1 MTMNSQTKNLPP
13 FNSVTSSPSKI
24 KNYGLGFLMLI
35 SFLLVLGVFFF
46 ILFFLPLE
54 QNMIYICI
62 LLILPIILQV
72 IYLRKTMKHT
82 TTIIDNRG
90 IHYVNRFNDKVE
102 NTISWNSFEKSDNF
116 KGKITGINS
125 SSDLDLLRYDVFAKM
140 VGSGKYS
147 HEAFFWFVS
156 ANGDIKA
163 HKETFSGNHIFSML
177 YSNKLELVRGLLLG
191 LSHFRPDLKIHPK
204 AFSMYYINPDTFA
217 VEYEKRKEDIN
228 SALFITALVIIVT
241 VFVMLFVFF

>member
-1 MTMNSQTKNLPP
+1 MSSQTKNLPP
-13 FNSVTSSPSKI
+13 FNSVTSTPSKI

-46 ILFFLPLE
+46 ILFFLLFE

-90 IHYVNRFNDKVE
+90 IHYVNRFNHKIE
-102 NTISWNSFEKSDNF
+102 NTISWNSFEKSNKF

-125 SSDLDLLRYDVFAKM
+125 SSDSDLLRYDVFAKM

-163 HKETFSGNHIFSML
+163 HKETFSGNHIFNML
-177 YSNKLELVRGLLLG
+177 YSNKLELVRSLLLG

-204 AFSMYYINPDTFA
+204 AFGMYYINPDTFA
-217 VEYEKRKEDIN
+217 VEYEKRNEDIN

-241 VFVMLFVFF
+241 VFVMFFVFF